1 MATSGDLMTNEAT
14 GIRAG
19 ANSTL
24 AFDVER
30 VRADFPI
37 LGQQVHGKPLVYL
50 DSGASA
56 QKPQAVLD
64 AMDEVYCTGY
74 ANVHRGAYYF
84 SQALTD
90 RYEGVRKTVARF
102 LNAAS
107 DQEIVFTRNVTE
119 AINLLA
125 HCLGNSFAP
134 GDEVIISEMEHHA
147 NIVPWQLLRDRAGI
161 VLKVAPIADDGSF
174 LLDAFEAML
183 TPKTRLV
190 AITHVSNVLGTITPI
205 KEIIRLAHKA
215 GALVMVDG
223 AQAVV
228 HGNVDVRDLDADFY
242 GFTGHK
248 LYGPTAIGVLYG
260 KAELLKDLPPFMGG
274 GDMIR
279 SVTFAETTFADA
291 PYRFEAGTP
300 PIVEAIGL
308 GAAIDYVSAI
318 GQDAIAAHEAG
329 LLAYATERL
338 SQVEGLTIFGTAK
351 EKASI
356 ISFTLDGIHPHDIG
370 TIVDREGVAIRVGH
384 HCAQP
389 LMQRFGIPATARA
402 SMGLYNTP
410 AEIDVLAKALEKV
423 KDIFG

>member
-1 MATSGDLMTNEAT
+1 MTSLRTIAPLSGD
-14 GIRAG
+14 
-19 ANSTL
+19 NSTL

-37 LGQQVHGKPLVYL
+37 LQEMVHGKPLVYL

-56 QKPQAVLD
+56 QKPTAVLA
-64 AMDEVYCTGY
+64 AMDEVYRTGY

-84 SQALTD
+84 SQHLTD
-90 RYEGVRKTVARF
+90 RYEGVRAKVARF
-102 LNAAS
+102 LNAGS
-107 DQEIVFTRNVTE
+107 DQEIVFTRSVTE
-119 AINLLA
+119 AINLVA
-125 HCLGNSFAP
+125 YSFGGQLKA
-134 GDEVIISEMEHHA
+134 GDEVVISEMEHHA
-147 NIVPWQLLRDRAGI
+147 NIVPWQLLRDRVGI
-161 VLKVAPIADDGSF
+161 ALKVVPVADDGSF
-174 LLDAFEAML
+174 RMDAYAALLG
-183 TPKTRLV
+183 PKTKLV
-190 AITHVSNVLGTITPI
+190 AVTHTSNVLGTVTPM

-215 GALVMVDG
+215 GARVLVDG

-228 HGNVDVRDLDADFY
+228 HGKVDVRDLDADFY

-248 LYGPTAIGVLYG
+248 LYGPTAIGILYG
-260 KAELLKDLPPFMGG
+260 KAELLKDMPPFQGG

-279 SVTFAETTFADA
+279 SVSFEKTTYAE
-291 PYRFEAGTP
+291 PPLRFEAGTP

-308 GAAIDYVSAI
+308 GAAIDYVNAI

-329 LLAYATERL
+329 LLAYATQRL
-338 SQVEGLTIFGTAK
+338 QQVEGLTIVGTAK

-356 ISFTLDGIHPHDIG
+356 ISFVLDGIHPHDIG

-389 LMQRFGIPATARA
+389 LMERFGVTATARA
-402 SMGLYNTP
+402 SMGLYNTR
-410 AEIDVLAKALEKV
+410 AEIDVLVKALEKV

>member
-1 MATSGDLMTNEAT
+1 MTLLA
-14 GIRAG
+14 RAG
-19 ANSTL
+19 DNSTL

-30 VRADFPI
+30 VRRDFPI
-37 LGQQVHGKPLVYL
+37 LQQSVHGKPLVYL

-56 QKPQAVLD
+56 QKPTAVLE
-64 AMDEVYCTGY
+64 AMDEIYRTGY

-84 SQALTD
+84 SQQLTD
-90 RYEGVRKTVARF
+90 RYEGVRAKVARF
-102 LNAAS
+102 LNAGS

-119 AINLLA
+119 AINLVA
-125 HCLGNSFAP
+125 HSYGSQLQA
-134 GDEVIISEMEHHA
+134 GDEVVISEMEHHA

-161 VLKVAPIADDGSF
+161 NLKVVPIADDGSF
-174 LLDAFEAML
+174 RLDAYEAL
-183 TPKTRLV
+183 LGPRTKLV
-190 AITHVSNVLGTITPI
+190 ALTHTSNVLGTVTPMA
-205 KEIIRLAHKA
+205 EIIRLAHKA
-215 GALVMVDG
+215 GARVLVDG

-228 HGNVDVRDLDADFY
+228 HGRVDVRALDADFY
-242 GFTGHK
+242 AFTGHK

-260 KAELLKDLPPFMGG
+260 KAELLKAMPPFLGG

-279 SVTFAETTFADA
+279 SVSFAETTYAD
-291 PYRFEAGTP
+291 PPHRFEAGTP

-308 GAAIDYVSAI
+308 GAAIDYVTAI

-338 SQVEGLTIFGTAK
+338 GAVEGLTIHGTAK

-356 ISFTLDGIHPHDIG
+356 VSFSLDGIHPHDIG

-389 LMQRFGIPATARA
+389 LMERLGVPATARA
-402 SMGLYNTP
+402 SMGLYNTR

-423 KDIFG
+423 KDLFG